1 MEIHALFDGLAWLT
15 SAYLVVLL
23 RKYFADAFPSSAGAR
38 TKGYLIALIV
48 GAGVGAYGL
57 GTANLWLAGVA
68 GIARSIEGALAGAIL
83 GVELYKWRTGMA
95 GRTAALFVLPIAMG
109 IAVGRIGCYLAG
121 LEDFTYGVP
130 TTLPWGHDFGD
141 GISRHPVQLYEAA
154 ALTLFAA
161 AYSIALFRRDQW
173 PLGNGFALF
182 VLFYAAQR
190 FGLEYLKPYP
200 DLLWGMTIFQVVCVG
215 MVLYALVLLRPE
227 RFFHAQRT

>member
-130 TTLPWGHDFGD
+130 TTLPWGTISAMASA
-141 GISRHPVQLYEAA
+141 GILCSFTKQRH
-154 ALTLFAA
+154 
-161 AYSIALFRRDQW
+161 
-173 PLGNGFALF
+173 
-182 VLFYAAQR
+182 
-190 FGLEYLKPYP
+190 
-200 DLLWGMTIFQVVCVG
+200 
-215 MVLYALVLLRPE
+215 
-227 RFFHAQRT
+227 